1 MSALLALA
9 VSSLAWAVL
18 DMLRKQLV
26 ARLPAAAVA
35 AFLSVGL
42 APLFL
47 GWVLVVGP
55 ARLEGGYALPG
66 LGAAVLS
73 GAGIV
78 LFCDALRRGP
88 LSTGVPLLSLTPV
101 FASLLGVVLIQELL
115 TARQWGGVLLVMAG
129 AVALQVRGTALHVD
143 RASVSMVGVAFVW
156 ALTAVF
162 DKQALRYADPATH
175 GFLQCAAVGGGLMA
189 WPSARAPWSELRP
202 VRGLLLLAIALGAV
216 ALLLQFVAL
225 STVLVA
231 AVETVKRAVGVLAAL
246 VVGKVVFGE
255 PVGARQVGASLAMTA
270 GVVLLLA

>member
-9 VSSLAWAVL
+9 VSSLAWAAL

-47 GWVLVVGP
+47 GWVVVQGEG
-55 ARLEGGYALPG
+55 RLESGYALPG

-73 GAGIV
+73 GTGIV

-101 FASLLGVVLIQELL
+101 FASLLGVTLLGELL
-115 TARQWGGVLLVMAG
+115 TVRQWAGVLLVMAG
-129 AVALQVRGTALHVD
+129 AVALQVRGTGIHVD
-143 RASVSMVGVAFVW
+143 RASLSMVGVAFVW

-162 DKQALRYADPATH
+162 DKQALRHADPAVVVRRHARPATP
-175 GFLQCAAVGGGLMA
+175 GTRGAGCA
-189 WPSARAPWSELRP
+189 
-202 VRGLLLLAIALGAV
+202 
-216 ALLLQFVAL
+216 
-225 STVLVA
+225 
-231 AVETVKRAVGVLAAL
+231 
-246 VVGKVVFGE
+246 
-255 PVGARQVGASLAMTA
+255 
-270 GVVLLLA
+270 

>member
-1 MSALLALA
+1 VSALLALV
-9 VSSLAWAVL
+9 VSSLAWAAL

-26 ARLPAAAVA
+26 AHLPAPAVA

-47 GWVLVVGP
+47 GGVLLYGQG
-55 ARLEGGYALPG
+55 RLEGGYLLPG
-66 LGAAVLS
+66 LAAAVLS

-101 FASLLGVVLIQELL
+101 FASLMGAVLIGELL
-115 TARQWGGVLLVMAG
+115 SARQWAGVLLVMAG
-129 AVALQVRGTALHVD
+129 AVALQVRGTAIRFD
-143 RASVSMVGVAFVW
+143 RAGASMVAVAFIW

-162 DKQALRYADPATH
+162 DKQALRHADPAMH
-175 GFLQCAAVGGGLMA
+175 GFLQCAAVGGGLLA
-189 WPSARAPWSELRP
+189 WPTARAPWRELRP
-202 VRGLLLLAIALGAV
+202 VRGVLLLAIGLGAV

-225 STVLVA
+225 ASVLVA

-255 PVGARQVGASLAMTA
+255 PVTALKVGAALAMAA